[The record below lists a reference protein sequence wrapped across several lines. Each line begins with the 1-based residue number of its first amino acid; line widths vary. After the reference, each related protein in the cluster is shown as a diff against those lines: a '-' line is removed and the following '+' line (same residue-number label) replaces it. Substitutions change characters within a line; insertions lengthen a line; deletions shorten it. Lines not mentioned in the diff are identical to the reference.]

1 MNRIASVVTA
11 AAATSLALATVGAF
25 ALTSGISWN
34 SDDDDDHEERE
45 WAERNG
51 LLDPALAATS
61 GTTLT
66 VAGTGA
72 APADLAASP
81 ARSTR
86 ESRED
91 RERREHDDHDDDD
104 HDDDDHDDDD
114 DD

>member
-1 MNRIASVVTA
+1 VNRIASVVTA
-11 AAATSLALATVGAF
+11 AAATGLALATVGAF

-34 SDDDDDHEERE
+34 HGDDDEHEEHE

-51 LLDPALAATS
+51 LLESGIFSTS

-66 VAGTGA
+66 ATGA
-72 APADLAASP
+72 GAATTDLAASP

-104 HDDDDHDDDD
+104 HEDDDD
-114 DD
+114 D